1 MAKNIYIHS
10 SGSLKRKE
18 NTLRLELQD
27 GTKRVIP
34 INDVSAIFVF
44 GELELNKRVLEFL
57 TTHKVAIHFFNRYG
71 YYVGSYYPREY
82 LNSGL
87 MTLKQ
92 AEHYFFYDKRLYLA
106 RSFVEGG
113 LKNILKTLK
122 YYRSKRGKSELETTE
137 GFIKAKIEDL
147 KGVEYVEQI
156 MQIEGSVREEYY
168 KSWKYII
175 ENPEF
180 VFEKREKRPPT
191 NEINAL
197 ISFGNSLVYTL
208 VLSEI
213 YHTYLD
219 PRIGYLHET
228 NRRSFSLNLDIA
240 EIFKPILVDRV
251 IFTLINRGLLKPS
264 EHFEEAIGNTY
275 LTEKGRKIF
284 IKQFEDKLK
293 TTFKHPT
300 LGRVS
305 YKRLIRLECY
315 KLYKH
320 FLGEKEYQPLVV

>member
-1 MAKNIYIHS
+1 
-10 SGSLKRKE
+10 
-18 NTLRLELQD
+18 LELLD
-27 GTKRVIP
+27 GSKRVIP
-34 INDVSAIFVF
+34 INDISAIYVF

-57 TTHKVAIHFFNRYG
+57 TSHKVGIHFFNRYG

-92 AEHYFFYDKRLYLA
+92 AEYYLSTERRLYLA

-113 LKNILKTLK
+113 LRNILKTLK
-122 YYRSKRGKSELETTE
+122 YYRTKRGKEDLEPTE
-137 GFIKAKIEDL
+137 GFIKAKIEELPKADT
-147 KGVEYVEQI
+147 VEHVR
-156 MQIEGSVREEYY
+156 QIEGTAREEYY
-168 KSWKYII
+168 KSWKYVL
-175 ENPEF
+175 ENPSF
-180 VFEKREKRPPT
+180 VLDKREKRPPT

-219 PRIGYLHET
+219 PKIGYLHET

-240 EIFKPILVDRV
+240 EIFKPVLVDRV
-251 IFTLINRGLLKPS
+251 IFGLVNRNLIKIS

-275 LTEKGRKIF
+275 LNEKGRKLF
-284 IKQFEDKLK
+284 IKHFEEKLK
-293 TTFKHPT
+293 TTFKHSN
-300 LGRVS
+300 LGKVS

-320 FLGEKEYQPLVV
+320 FLEEKEYKPLVV